1 MGKIDNILELLTFL
15 GAIMS
20 FEAVILW
27 QLFKLN
33 KGYKL
38 LMSSYGQPVND
49 KNQILKEVRRIRFLL
64 EGQDV

>member
-1 MGKIDNILELLTFL
+1 MSKIDNILELLTFL

-27 QLFKLN
+27 QLFKLS

-38 LMSSYGQPVND
+38 LMSSYGHPVND

>member
-20 FEAVILW
+20 FEAIILW
-27 QLFKLN
+27 QIFKLN

-38 LMSSYGQPVND
+38 LMTSYGKPVND
-49 KNQILKEVRRIRFLL
+49 RDLILKEVRRIRYLL
-64 EGQDV
+64 EVQDV